1 MAIQGNAGRLLHK
14 AKINKISDVFKIL
27 KPAYHGFQTADQLFH
42 IRQEY
47 PKENVMQL
55 NARILAQA
63 RNSNLDDNP
72 KHFDE
77 LMKKVF
83 RNALHPDIQ
92 SKIIDQHPRKFK
104 DLVYLANEVEQN
116 LKIKPIS
123 KLSKKNEGS
132 ISALEEVPTE
142 LKVIREV
149 KGQIST
155 LQKAFS
161 DFKQNLSRNNFSQQS
176 TQNYDKKSSQSKNYP
191 NNNPHQNY
199 PNNNSYQNYPN
210 NNSYQNSN
218 KSFIMKCF
226 HCQRLGHS
234 FKNCRNATP
243 TQKQAIET
251 NLQLKPRSSINSVH
265 NEPHSDST
273 R

>member
-1 MAIQGNAGRLLHK
+1 
-14 AKINKISDVFKIL
+14 
-27 KPAYHGFQTADQLFH
+27 
-42 IRQEY
+42 
-47 PKENVMQL
+47 
-55 NARILAQA
+55 
-63 RNSNLDDNP
+63 
-72 KHFDE
+72 
-77 LMKKVF
+77 
-83 RNALHPDIQ
+83 
-92 SKIIDQHPRKFK
+92 
-104 DLVYLANEVEQN
+104 VYLANEVEQN

-161 DFKQNLSRNNFSQQS
+161 DFKQNLSRNNFGQQS

-191 NNNPHQNY
+191 NNN
-199 PNNNSYQNYPN
+199 SYQY
-210 NNSYQNSN
+210 SN

-243 TQKQAIET
+243 TQ
-251 NLQLKPRSSINSVH
+251 
-265 NEPHSDST
+265 
-273 R
+273 

>member
-1 MAIQGNAGRLLHK
+1 MY
-14 AKINKISDVFKIL
+14 F
-27 KPAYHGFQTADQLFH
+27 
-42 IRQEY
+42 
-47 PKENVMQL
+47 
-55 NARILAQA
+55 
-63 RNSNLDDNP
+63 
-72 KHFDE
+72 
-77 LMKKVF
+77 
-83 RNALHPDIQ
+83 
-92 SKIIDQHPRKFK
+92 
-104 DLVYLANEVEQN
+104 ANEVEQN
-116 LKIKPIS
+116 LKIKPFS
-123 KLSKKNEGS
+123 KPSKKNEGS

-161 DFKQNLSRNNFSQQS
+161 DFKQNLSGNNFGRQS
-176 TQNYDKKSSQSKNYP
+176 NQNYDKKSSQSK
-191 NNNPHQNY
+191 
-199 PNNNSYQNYPN
+199 NYPN

-234 FKNCRNATP
+234 FKNCRNATS

-265 NEPHSDST
+265 NEPHSDSINNNEHLNSLAAT
-273 R
+273 ENPPLPQSQCPIQ